1 MKKRIFFLCLI
12 ALILT
17 GCGSE
22 KPEVPFQP
30 LAQITPDAERMQAIE
45 DALSEVSPS
54 VAVPESPEATPTTPA
69 AAPDFPDFPEVIEA
83 PAEQMS
89 EIPPTAVPT
98 MVPQDE
104 NGFIA
109 AEDDPFSVHFDD
121 DPLPESS
128 AEGQWWLE
136 PTEESQ
142 IVEMPVIDFGAP
154 ETVPFVQEPVE
165 ESKAAPQQQEYQ
177 GYNENGQYYYTL
189 HEGEPLSCLA
199 RRYNIEL
206 SSLFA
211 YNGISSDAEAPAGT
225 TVILPTQVNM
235 WSVYDGPRITL
246 RHPCRLTVTDERN
259 LFEAACKFGDVFPE
273 DIAAQN
279 GMDVFAP
286 LTVGQ
291 EIIIP

>member
-1 MKKRIFFLCLI
+1 MKFRLFFLCLI

-30 LAQITPDAERMQAIE
+30 LEKVTPDAERMQAIE

-54 VAVPESPEATPTTPA
+54 IIVTAQPETADTADTIVPTAPEM
-69 AAPDFPDFPEVIEA
+69 IEA
-83 PAEQMS
+83 PAEFS
-89 EIPPTAVPT
+89 PEILPT

-109 AEDDPFSVHFDD
+109 AEDDPFSVQFD
-121 DPLPESS
+121 DPLPEPS
-128 AEGQWWLE
+128 AEDQWWLD

-154 ETVPFVQEPVE
+154 ESVPFASEPPA
-165 ESKAAPQQQEYQ
+165 ESKTIPQQEYQ
-177 GYNENGQYYYTL
+177 GYNENGQYYYIL

-206 SSLFA
+206 SALYA
-211 YNGISSDAEAPAGT
+211 YNGVSGDAEVPAGT

-235 WSVYDGPRITL
+235 WSVFDGPRITL
-246 RHPCRLTVTDERN
+246 RHPCRLTVTNERN

-273 DIAAQN
+273 DIASKN
-279 GMDVFAP
+279 GMDVFAA
-286 LTVGQ
+286 LTAGQ

>member
-1 MKKRIFFLCLI
+1 MKFRIFFLCLI

-17 GCGSE
+17 GCGSD
-22 KPEVPFQP
+22 KPEIPFQP
-30 LAQITPDAERMQAIE
+30 LEQITPDAERMQAIE
-45 DALSEVSPS
+45 DALSEV
-54 VAVPESPEATPTTPA
+54 APEIIVTAQPEATPTTPA
-69 AAPDFPDFPEVIEA
+69 AAPDSTEVIEA
-83 PAEQMS
+83 PAEQAP

-109 AEDDPFSVHFDD
+109 AEDDPFSVQFD
-121 DPLPESS
+121 DPLPEPS
-128 AEGQWWLE
+128 ADDQWWLE

-142 IVEMPVIDFGAP
+142 IVDMPVIDFGAP
-154 ETVPFVQEPVE
+154 EDVPFAPEPTA
-165 ESKAAPQQQEYQ
+165 ESKAAPQQEYQ
-177 GYNENGQYYYTL
+177 GYTENGQYYYIL

-225 TVILPTQVNM
+225 TVLLPTQVNM

-259 LFEAACKFGDVFPE
+259 LFEAACQFGDVFPE
-273 DIAAQN
+273 DIATKN
-279 GMDVFAP
+279 GMDIFTA

>member
-1 MKKRIFFLCLI
+1 MKIRILFLCLI

-17 GCGSE
+17 GCGSDE
-22 KPEVPFQP
+22 PEIPFQP
-30 LAQITPDAERMQAIE
+30 LEQVTPDAERMQAIE
-45 DALSEVSPS
+45 DALSEV
-54 VAVPESPEATPTTPA
+54 APEIIVTAQPEATATVIPTV
-69 AAPDFPDFPEVIEA
+69 PDVPEVIEA
-83 PAEQMS
+83 PS
-89 EIPPTAVPT
+89 EPSPEVPPTAVPT

-109 AEDDPFSVHFDD
+109 AEDDPFSVQFDD
-121 DPLPESS
+121 QLPEPS
-128 AEGQWWLE
+128 ADDQWWLE

-154 ETVPFVQEPVE
+154 EDVPFAPEPTA
-165 ESKAAPQQQEYQ
+165 ESKTAPQQEYQ
-177 GYNENGQYYYTL
+177 GYTENGKYYYIL

-225 TVILPTQVNM
+225 TVLLPTQVNM

-273 DIAAQN
+273 DIATQN
-279 GMDVFAP
+279 GMDIFTA

-291 EIIIP
+291 EIIVP